1 MKNISFK
8 DWLRIGS
15 KLNAITV
22 RSDENNQTK
31 ISFNDP
37 IVDKYKKQLW
47 DEGVFVDTKPQ
58 KNYQHNK
65 KDKKNWGNLDLLGG
79 PVGKAVRKDGT
90 LTKKPSG
97 QAWLLHQLKEQFEG
111 GNIVDSLLGVKIYF
125 LERNKII
132 KIKGKNAYIIEH
144 KRTET
149 VGDEEKF
156 ITVATLDDNG
166 MPVKITYNLKDVA
179 SEITAVDDAVLDVA
193 IEEVNVAIRA
203 HNKAVDK
210 LTDRGG
216 IQTIPP
222 RFGVLEGLIDARLES
237 LNGMKKSFENKI
249 ATFSNNPGIEDMRLF
264 TEKEMGKPGGSEYG
278 KTPEDRAGALINM
291 HLGNEQKLLDRLD
304 AGDFSNFSD
313 EDIATARM
321 YAQSLIDKREKDKDK
336 ENKDQE
342 VREEAIEDIDMETNL
357 PDVALPEIGRED
369 VARYS
374 TLKHEG
380 YKSESAKV
388 ATWLKSLKT
397 IERDTLE
404 LSKIRND
411 CHALTSFINQ
421 LREFKK
427 NSNISH
433 LTKKHLS
440 DPVNKFDVN
449 TMKEFVAD
457 AKAFFRR
464 YKVNI
469 WSENGSVD
477 MTILGECAK
486 GKGPANFFIAL
497 CLKQVTTAFEII
509 LRSYAGSNF

>member
-58 KNYQHNK
+58 KNYKHHK
-65 KDKKNWGNLDLLGG
+65 RDDKNWGNLDLLGG
-79 PVGKAVRKDGT
+79 PVGKAHAT
-90 LTKKPSG
+90 PKKEPSG

-125 LERNKII
+125 LERDKII

-149 VGDEEKF
+149 AKEEQKF

-166 MPVKITYNLKDVA
+166 LPIKITYDLKDIA
-179 SEITAVDDAVLDVA
+179 NEITAVDDADLDQA
-193 IEEVNVAIRA
+193 IKDVNVAIRA
-203 HNKAVDK
+203 HNKSVEN

-216 IQTIPP
+216 LQTIPP
-222 RFGVLEGLIDARLES
+222 RFGVLEGLINVRLES
-237 LNGMKKSFENKI
+237 LNGMKNSFENKI
-249 ATFSNNPGIEDMRLF
+249 SNFKEHKTISDMRHF
-264 TEKEMGKPGGSEYG
+264 TDTEMSNIGGSDYG
-278 KTPEDRAGALINM
+278 KTPEDRVGSLINM
-291 HLGNEQKLLDRLD
+291 YLGKEQELLDRVSS
-304 AGDFSNFSD
+304 GDFNHFPD
-313 EDIATARM
+313 EDIATIKM
-321 YAQSLIDKREKDKDK
+321 YAQSLIDKREEVKLTK
-336 ENKDQE
+336 EKETKRRQE
-342 VREEAIEDIDMETNL
+342 DIEDTDIETEL
-357 PDVALPEIGRED
+357 PDVALPEISRKD
-369 VARYS
+369 VARHS
-374 TLKHEG
+374 KLKHTG
-380 YKSESAKV
+380 YGSESKQLGSWGDA
-388 ATWLKSLKT
+388 LKT
-397 IERDTLE
+397 IERDILE
-404 LSKIRND
+404 LSKIKND
-411 CHALTSFINQ
+411 CNALTLFINQ
-421 LREFKK
+421 LREETQDY
-427 NSNISH
+427 SNISH
-433 LTKKHLS
+433 LTREYLS
-440 DPVNKFDVN
+440 DPSNGFN
-449 TMKEFVAD
+449 ASEMKGFIAD

-469 WSENGSVD
+469 WSEHGSVN
-477 MTILGECAK
+477 MTMLGQLAS

-497 CLKQVTTAFEII
+497 HLKQVTTAFEII